1 MKKLYTAAL
10 LALCNI
16 AFLSC
21 QKEINVIPSDTPSE
35 APLSFTV
42 ASPSTKTALNG
53 LQVNWAAGD
62 QIRVYGHNTST
73 GTYTDNTTYTISDGI
88 GQASAVFTKDNAS
101 EMTGTYDEY
110 YAIYPGNLTISG
122 LPDKMVFP
130 RLNTNPNH
138 LRNQSPSA
146 GQFDPSVGIMTAV
159 YDGDKFLFRH
169 GVAYIKLTIPDDNVT
184 KVDINFTANCI
195 ADTPTYT
202 TSTGALNA
210 AGNSSKN
217 VTSAEGTFTKG
228 QSYYF
233 AAIPRSG
240 YNPTTTVITLTGGQT
255 YTTTHFTKPLVI
267 GEIYDLGTPAKSTT
281 PIISSDDLEIGYST
295 TSGNIA
301 YSVINPT
308 SDGVISASVTSATPD
323 NWISVSTESST
334 VSFSCSENS
343 SNDNRVA
350 SIRLVYSYEGG
361 AKSVNKDI
369 VITQLC
375 AAASELTAIS
385 AYKKWD
391 VTNNFKPL
399 AESKGTSALNETFID
414 DNLKYICGGKIQF
427 NASYLRFGG
436 TGSASDKCVQFIIS
450 GPGTLSVTAKS
461 AKDTDNSRSVAASHN
476 STSLGAQT
484 VSATENT
491 AYSWV
496 ITDAQNGD
504 TISVFSGNSGINV
517 YSIEWT
523 PAN

>member
-1 MKKLYTAAL
+1 MKKSFIAFF
-10 LALCNI
+10 ALCCV
-16 AFLSC
+16 AFISC
-21 QKEINVIPSDTPSE
+21 QKENDVIPGNAPSE
-35 APLSFTV
+35 APLTFTV
-42 ASPSTKTALNG
+42 SSPSTKTSLNG

-62 QIRVYGHNTST
+62 QIRVYGHNTAT
-73 GTYTDNTTYTISDGI
+73 DTYTDNATYTISDGI

-130 RLNTNPNH
+130 RLNTSPNH

-159 YDGDKFLFRH
+159 YDGDKLLFRH

-184 KVDINFTANCI
+184 KVDINFTANCL

-217 VTSAEGTFTKG
+217 VTSVEGTFTKG

-255 YTTTHFTKPLVI
+255 YTTTHFTKQLVI
-267 GEIYDLGTPAKSTT
+267 GEIYDLGTPSKSTK
-281 PIISSDDLEIGYST
+281 PMISSDDIEIVSTT
-295 TSGNIA
+295 TSGSITYNV
-301 YSVINPT
+301 SNPA
-308 SDGVISASVTSATPD
+308 SDGVISASVISSTPD
-323 NWISVSTESST
+323 NWITVSTESSSVT
-334 VSFSCSENS
+334 FSCSENS
-343 SNDNRVA
+343 SSDNRVA
-350 SIRLVYSYEGG
+350 SVRLVYTYEGG
-361 AKSVNKDI
+361 TKSVSKDI
-369 VITQLC
+369 TITQLS
-375 AAASELTAIS
+375 AATSALTAIS

-391 VTNNFKPL
+391 VTNNFSPL
-399 AESKGTSALNETFID
+399 ATAKGTSALDETFID

-436 TGSASDKCVQFIIS
+436 TGSASDKCVQFLIS
-450 GPGTLSVTAKS
+450 GPGTLTVTAKS
-461 AKDTDNSRSVAASHN
+461 AKNTDTSRSVAASQN
-476 STSLGAQT
+476 SNSLGAQT

-491 AYSWV
+491 AYSWE
-496 ITDAQNGD
+496 ITSANNGD
-504 TISVFSGNSGINV
+504 TVSVYSGNSGINV